1 MLLLPPVVAPVTD
14 GQCGRPGTVGCWL
27 FSAVIIAG
35 CWVMKKL
42 NFKHKKF
49 QYYSETLLV
58 LCMRLFTVVSRDL
71 QVSQE

>member
-27 FSAVIIAG
+27 LGCCCLIAG
-35 CWVMKKL
+35 WMKKL

>member
-27 FSAVIIAG
+27 FSAVVVCIAG
-35 CWVMKKL
+35 WMKKL

>member
-1 MLLLPPVVAPVTD
+1 MLLLPPVAAPVTD

-27 FSAVIIAG
+27 FSAVVVCIAG
-35 CWVMKKL
+35 WMKKL

-58 LCMRLFTVVSRDL
+58 LCMRLFTVVSKDM
-71 QVSQE
+71 QVDQE